1 MNKFNINKMSKLLLF
16 LLIALIQNTKSA
28 DITVYDKSRMKRLTG
43 NVFVI
48 DVKEGD
54 VFHLRFS
61 ENPSR
66 YQFWRFI
73 NYEEIPDA
81 LDCYDGKSFSEPMEP
96 MSWKEFREWIQH
108 PLIGGT
114 GYRILYKFKALKPS
128 INEIALKFKYSIGN
142 YIEVI
147 KVNIHPKDGTS

>member
-28 DITVYDKSRMKRLTG
+28 DITVYDESRMKRLKG
-43 NVFVI
+43 NVAVI

-81 LDCYDGKSFSEPMEP
+81 LDCYDGKSFPEP
-96 MSWKEFREWIQH
+96 MSVARYPE
-108 PLIGGT
+108 
-114 GYRILYKFKALKPS
+114 S
-128 INEIALKFKYSIGN
+128 
-142 YIEVI
+142 
-147 KVNIHPKDGTS
+147 